1 MTRVHRVAIGVA
13 AAVALA
19 AVAVALHVTAA
30 AAGAPFAHAR
40 LALADGT
47 RIGTVRFWDDR
58 RHGATVVKVKLA
70 VPPAATAPGAFHGFH
85 VHANNDPANGT
96 GCVADPRQPSSTW
109 FVSADGHLKHDPAE
123 MHGGHAGDLP
133 ILYLDADGRA
143 EARFTVDRIVPR
155 ELHGKAVILHAGAD
169 NFGNVPVGTAPD
181 QYTANSPAATTKTMN
196 TGNAGDRIA
205 CGVVG

>member
-1 MTRVHRVAIGVA
+1 MKTTSI

-70 VPPAATAPGAFHGFH
+70 VPSTTWLAIA
-85 VHANNDPANGT
+85 
-96 GCVADPRQPSSTW
+96 SS
-109 FVSADGHLKHDPAE
+109 
-123 MHGGHAGDLP
+123 
-133 ILYLDADGRA
+133 
-143 EARFTVDRIVPR
+143 
-155 ELHGKAVILHAGAD
+155 
-169 NFGNVPVGTAPD
+169 
-181 QYTANSPAATTKTMN
+181 
-196 TGNAGDRIA
+196 
-205 CGVVG
+205 

>member
-1 MTRVHRVAIGVA
+1 
-13 AAVALA
+13 
-19 AVAVALHVTAA
+19 
-30 AAGAPFAHAR
+30 
-40 LALADGT
+40 
-47 RIGTVRFWDDR
+47 
-58 RHGATVVKVKLA
+58 
-70 VPPAATAPGAFHGFH
+70 
-85 VHANNDPANGT
+85 
-96 GCVADPRQPSSTW
+96 
-109 FVSADGHLKHDPAE
+109 
-123 MHGGHAGDLP
+123 MHGGHAGYLP

-169 NFGNVPVGTAPD
+169 NFGNVPVGIAPD